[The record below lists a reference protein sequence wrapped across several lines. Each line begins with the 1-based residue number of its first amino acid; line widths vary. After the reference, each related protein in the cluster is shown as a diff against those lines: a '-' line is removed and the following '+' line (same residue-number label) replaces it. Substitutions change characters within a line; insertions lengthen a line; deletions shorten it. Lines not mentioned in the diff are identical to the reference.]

1 MKSESIIDTSF
12 DTKRAYHA
20 MQAAQQIMQ
29 DSEKKMLDAKHKM
42 TEIYNEIGDLQAQHD
57 KLKDSK
63 DTEWEIFSEE
73 IAKMKVKIG
82 EKIEAVKACNTQEEN
97 FRKMAHEAEEAN
109 DAELKSVYDE
119 SARFFSKLASQK
131 MLERDDLIAKK
142 RKAVSP
148 DMSMLKEMREKLK
161 ALRTEQ
167 TEIVEQYH
175 EAKNEFSLK
184 KTSYDRMKA
193 KYESMKNPD
202 AKQDV
207 SDFSSRP
214 KTMEPDEDLLRLA
227 GIPEEEWEDCTV
239 SRRADGKIDIY
250 HGDKK
255 DVRHGH
261 VIVTGNTIEYARKP
275 EKTPSIINI

>member
-20 MQAAQQIMQ
+20 MQAAQQNMQ

-42 TEIYNEIGDLQAQHD
+42 AEIYNEIGDLQAQHD

-97 FRKMAHEAEEAN
+97 FRKMAHEAEEADN
-109 DAELKSVYDE
+109 AELKAVYDE
-119 SARFFSKLASQK
+119 ATRFFSKLASQK

-161 ALRTEQ
+161 VLRTEQ

-193 KYESMKNPD
+193 KYENMKNSD
-202 AKQDV
+202 TKQDV

-214 KTMEPDEDLLRLA
+214 KTMELDENLLKLA
-227 GIPEEEWEDCTV
+227 EIPKTDWDSCTME
-239 SRRADGKIDIY
+239 RRADGKVDIY
-250 HGDKK
+250 YGGRKG
-255 DVRHGH
+255 VRHGH
-261 VIVTGNTIEYARKP
+261 VVVTGNTVEFSRKP
-275 EKTPSIINI
+275 EKTPIIINI